1 MLEPDLQ
8 TEENK
13 SGMPRETEEQNHR
26 ALDQQ
31 HAETHE
37 LSPDIEMKCCD
48 TKRQKGVRGLGADLR
63 DDTGSEPVIGI
74 NQEEHFKRGQHEV
87 GKGAWCG

>member
-1 MLEPDLQ
+1 MSLEGQIHYEKPP
-8 TEENK
+8 K
-13 SGMPRETEEQNHR
+13 GGV
-26 ALDQQ
+26 
-31 HAETHE
+31 
-37 LSPDIEMKCCD
+37 